1 MLYLRKPQPSTP
13 FIPLKPLCFSIS
25 EPTCLIA
32 TRSPQALSRPDSTL
46 KLTEFSYRNCA
57 SRPESGLCIQRRLKR
72 GKIVLRIIANYFSL
86 DRPID
91 RSSLRDRIESRW
103 LKRAERE
110 RERESTF
117 SSFSFVL
124 PEVRWIESFEI
135 IFLPSKSRL
144 EIVFISKT
152 AVKSR
157 RFSRDSIEP
166 KRLTFY
172 LLTVKLTQSL
182 TCNWATRAAGYRD
195 KSVYT
200 FCITS
205 YASMGEFR
213 ITEELEEFYFIP

>member
-117 SSFSFVL
+117 SSFFFVL

-166 KRLTFY
+166 KCF
-172 LLTVKLTQSL
+172 
-182 TCNWATRAAGYRD
+182 NNA
-195 KSVYT
+195 
-200 FCITS
+200 
-205 YASMGEFR
+205 
-213 ITEELEEFYFIP
+213 